1 MENNKIKKIKK
12 RIFFEKKFIHFVNV
26 EIHPR
31 LRYMKFVNT
40 GTAGYWSPT
49 ENPFNKQ

>member
-1 MENNKIKKIKK
+1 MMEKNKIKKIKK

-31 LRYMKFVNT
+31 LRAVYEICKYRNC
-40 GTAGYWSPT
+40 WLLIS
-49 ENPFNKQ
+49 NRKSIQ